1 MLTNVVLPTDLSPDQ
16 DLVMRFATGLVD
28 IGVRRVVCVH
38 VVDAAGLE
46 GPVIDSKV
54 ISAQEEMA
62 RSIAPLKTAGIDAE
76 GRVLTGDPERELLG
90 VVAGEQF
97 DGLVCGSSGKSTAD
111 RLFFGSV
118 SDRLVRDSGLPSLTV
133 RFDLLR
139 VTPEPAELAKRF
151 GRVLLIPTDFS
162 ATAARALNL
171 ALTLPRK
178 QIGTVRIL
186 NVLPNGDGGEAE
198 AETQLKRLVDIAKGR
213 GVTASPVIGHGAPE
227 KAILREVQYSGISG
241 LVIGSRGRTVL
252 QEALMGSVSM
262 TLMRQAPCPVLIV
275 P

>member
-1 MLTNVVLPTDLSPDQ
+1 MLTNVLLPTDLSSDHE
-16 DLVMRFATGLVD
+16 LVMKFAAGLAD
-28 IGVRRVVCVH
+28 IGVRRVVCAH

-46 GPVIDSKV
+46 GPVI
-54 ISAQEEMA
+54 SATVDAA
-62 RSIAPLKTAGIDAE
+62 REVMQRSLEPLKAAGLEVDS
-76 GRVLTGDPERELLG
+76 RVLTGDPERELLQLANEG
-90 VVAGEQF
+90 SF
-97 DGLVCGSSGKSTAD
+97 DCLVCGSSGKSAAD

-139 VTPEPAELAKRF
+139 VTSDPAELARRF
-151 GRVLLIPTDFS
+151 ARVLLIPTDFS

-171 ALTLPRK
+171 ALSFPRK
-178 QIGTVRIL
+178 QIGTVRIF
-186 NVLPNGDGGEAE
+186 NVASDGGDG
-198 AETQLKRLVDIAKGR
+198 ETESQLKRLVDIAKGR
-213 GVTASPVIGHGAPE
+213 GIAASAVIGHGTPE
-227 KAILREVQYSGISG
+227 KAILREAQYSGVSG
-241 LVIGSRGRTVL
+241 VVVGSRGRTVL

>member
-1 MLTNVVLPTDLSPDQ
+1 MLTNVLLPTDLSADQ
-16 DLVMRFATGLVD
+16 DLVMRFAVGLVD
-28 IGVRRVVCVH
+28 LGVRRVVCAH
-38 VVDAAGLE
+38 VVNAAGLE
-46 GPVIDSKV
+46 GPVISAKV
-54 ISAQEEMA
+54 DEA
-62 RSIAPLKTAGIDAE
+62 REAMLRSLAPLRATGVDVDA
-76 GRVLTGDPERELLG
+76 RVLTGDPERELLQLANEG
-90 VVAGEQF
+90 SF
-97 DGLVCGSSGKSTAD
+97 DCIVCGSSGKSTAD

-171 ALTLPRK
+171 ALSMPRK

-186 NVLPNGDGGEAE
+186 NVVSDGAPEGDVDL
-198 AETQLKRLVDIAKGR
+198 QLKRLIDIAKGR
-213 GVTASPVIGHGAPE
+213 GVAASPVIGHGAPE

-241 LVIGSRGRTVL
+241 VVVGSRGRTVL